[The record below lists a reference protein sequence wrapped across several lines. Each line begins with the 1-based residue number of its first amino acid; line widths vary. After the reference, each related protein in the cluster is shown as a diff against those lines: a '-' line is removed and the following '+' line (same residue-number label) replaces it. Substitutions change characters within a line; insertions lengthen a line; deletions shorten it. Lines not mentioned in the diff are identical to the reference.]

1 MEKAKNER
9 EKVYTLTI
17 DKEGTEDIQG
27 LFSVTVNGKEIKP
40 VGKIYNAYI
49 GDKTSSVIVEVI
61 TISDKDLVKIGDT
74 DAKVHISTQT
84 VETNEGIT
92 TYTIT
97 VIDPEDSTKTKEYTL
112 NIKKPSADNSLMSIT
127 VGNKEFSKEAVK
139 QNGSNIYKVSISDKY
154 EKVDVIAKANYEQ
167 ADVSV
172 NHEEYEKGVSSREVQ
187 TGESEPTKVDILI
200 KATNGDVATYT
211 LEIYKENSNNN
222 LKQVT
227 VDGNKATLSKTEN
240 DTYEYTLDKI
250 VDKVTIGA
258 IAEELSSKVGINSYE
273 QEKSA
278 SYRDVKFEGRSIT
291 VSIPVTSEDGT
302 TRTYKLIVYALPDN
316 VNLSLVK
323 VNGKTAN
330 AVPVNKYEARV
341 NKNATSFEL
350 YAIPEDPKAKV
361 QIDSNTEVTGTA
373 NATISKNSDEVTVTI
388 KVTAQD
394 GTTQTYTVVVT
405 NQSDDCKLAILK
417 VDGET
422 LQPDETGVYKVD
434 KKFLTESVD
443 VQAIANNNYA
453 SVSIN
458 GTTPTLE
465 EQTSNV
471 TTPDMSNTIKI
482 KVIAEDGTSK
492 EYTLIVNKLSNET
505 GAKITVSYVVDG
517 AVKEQEV
524 ELDENNKGVLRIQNQ
539 ESVDIKV
546 VAKDPLAKVSI
557 NGSLSEVKQ
566 MVETI
571 PTTEETTNVPI
582 QVISQDGT
590 IGNYEITI
598 IRASKDNNLASI
610 SAEGIDQDD
619 IVKTSD
625 NSYTIKMPDTMN
637 ILKLKAIAE
646 SEFATVKIDNGEY
659 SSNNTQESE
668 IQVDDLTKQIKIYVK
683 SESGNIK
690 EYLLTIQKVTD
701 LRLDSVKVDDQE
713 CIIEDGNYVAFIDN
727 GTKEVALKITPKNKD
742 ALIATK
748 ESTDSKWGD
757 AESKDVHIKQINITG
772 EETTVLIQAKD
783 PADSTRIKEYSV
795 IIKYKSS
802 NSDLELIRVDDK
814 DAIKMDDGYYA
825 ITTMNAS
832 TSKIYVK
839 AVNKYAK
846 VSISS
851 FDAEQGSSER
861 NVNLSS
867 EKLQQ
872 LLLQ

>member
-1 MEKAKNER
+1 M
-9 EKVYTLTI
+9 
-17 DKEGTEDIQG
+17 
-27 LFSVTVNGKEIKP
+27 
-40 VGKIYNAYI
+40 
-49 GDKTSSVIVEVI
+49 
-61 TISDKDLVKIGDT
+61 
-74 DAKVHISTQT
+74 
-84 VETNEGIT
+84 
-92 TYTIT
+92 
-97 VIDPEDSTKTKEYTL
+97 
-112 NIKKPSADNSLMSIT
+112 
-127 VGNKEFSKEAVK
+127 
-139 QNGSNIYKVSISDKY
+139 
-154 EKVDVIAKANYEQ
+154 
-167 ADVSV
+167 
-172 NHEEYEKGVSSREVQ
+172 
-187 TGESEPTKVDILI
+187 
-200 KATNGDVATYT
+200 
-211 LEIYKENSNNN
+211 
-222 LKQVT
+222 
-227 VDGNKATLSKTEN
+227 
-240 DTYEYTLDKI
+240 
-250 VDKVTIGA
+250 
-258 IAEELSSKVGINSYE
+258 
-273 QEKSA
+273 
-278 SYRDVKFEGRSIT
+278 
-291 VSIPVTSEDGT
+291 
-302 TRTYKLIVYALPDN
+302 
-316 VNLSLVK
+316 
-323 VNGKTAN
+323 
-330 AVPVNKYEARV
+330 
-341 NKNATSFEL
+341 
-350 YAIPEDPKAKV
+350 
-361 QIDSNTEVTGTA
+361 
-373 NATISKNSDEVTVTI
+373 
-388 KVTAQD
+388 
-394 GTTQTYTVVVT
+394 
-405 NQSDDCKLAILK
+405 
-417 VDGET
+417 
-422 LQPDETGVYKVD
+422 
-434 KKFLTESVD
+434 SVD

-598 IRASKDNNLASI
+598 IKASKDNNLASI

-646 SEFATVKIDNGEY
+646 SEFATVKIDDGEY

-683 SESGNIK
+683 SESGDIK

-727 GTKEVALKITPKNKD
+727 RTKEVALKITPKNKD

-748 ESTDSKWGD
+748 NL
-757 AESKDVHIKQINITG
+757 QIVNG
-772 EETTVLIQAKD
+772 EMQNQKMFILNKLI
-783 PADSTRIKEYSV
+783 
-795 IIKYKSS
+795 
-802 NSDLELIRVDDK
+802 
-814 DAIKMDDGYYA
+814 
-825 ITTMNAS
+825 
-832 TSKIYVK
+832 
-839 AVNKYAK
+839 
-846 VSISS
+846 
-851 FDAEQGSSER
+851 
-861 NVNLSS
+861 
-867 EKLQQ
+867 
-872 LLLQ
+872 

>member
-1 MEKAKNER
+1 MVNGKEATKLSEFDYKAIIPKDADSSEIIAKAIYSKARAEINGLGEEVQITTRTVATIQDETIVKIYVRAGKGENER

-49 GDKTSSVIVEVI
+49 GDKTSSVIVEAI

-330 AVPVNKYEARV
+330 AVP
-341 NKNATSFEL
+341 L
-350 YAIPEDPKAKV
+350 
-361 QIDSNTEVTGTA
+361 
-373 NATISKNSDEVTVTI
+373 
-388 KVTAQD
+388 
-394 GTTQTYTVVVT
+394 
-405 NQSDDCKLAILK
+405 
-417 VDGET
+417 
-422 LQPDETGVYKVD
+422 
-434 KKFLTESVD
+434 
-443 VQAIANNNYA
+443 
-453 SVSIN
+453 IN
-458 GTTPTLE
+458 
-465 EQTSNV
+465 
-471 TTPDMSNTIKI
+471 MR
-482 KVIAEDGTSK
+482 
-492 EYTLIVNKLSNET
+492 
-505 GAKITVSYVVDG
+505 
-517 AVKEQEV
+517 QE
-524 ELDENNKGVLRIQNQ
+524 
-539 ESVDIKV
+539 
-546 VAKDPLAKVSI
+546 
-557 NGSLSEVKQ
+557 
-566 MVETI
+566 
-571 PTTEETTNVPI
+571 
-582 QVISQDGT
+582 
-590 IGNYEITI
+590 
-598 IRASKDNNLASI
+598 
-610 SAEGIDQDD
+610 
-619 IVKTSD
+619 
-625 NSYTIKMPDTMN
+625 
-637 ILKLKAIAE
+637 
-646 SEFATVKIDNGEY
+646 
-659 SSNNTQESE
+659 
-668 IQVDDLTKQIKIYVK
+668 
-683 SESGNIK
+683 
-690 EYLLTIQKVTD
+690 
-701 LRLDSVKVDDQE
+701 
-713 CIIEDGNYVAFIDN
+713 
-727 GTKEVALKITPKNKD
+727 
-742 ALIATK
+742 
-748 ESTDSKWGD
+748 
-757 AESKDVHIKQINITG
+757 
-772 EETTVLIQAKD
+772 
-783 PADSTRIKEYSV
+783 
-795 IIKYKSS
+795 
-802 NSDLELIRVDDK
+802 
-814 DAIKMDDGYYA
+814 
-825 ITTMNAS
+825 
-832 TSKIYVK
+832 
-839 AVNKYAK
+839 
-846 VSISS
+846 
-851 FDAEQGSSER
+851 
-861 NVNLSS
+861 
-867 EKLQQ
+867 
-872 LLLQ
+872 

>member
-1 MEKAKNER
+1 M
-9 EKVYTLTI
+9 
-17 DKEGTEDIQG
+17 
-27 LFSVTVNGKEIKP
+27 
-40 VGKIYNAYI
+40 
-49 GDKTSSVIVEVI
+49 
-61 TISDKDLVKIGDT
+61 
-74 DAKVHISTQT
+74 
-84 VETNEGIT
+84 
-92 TYTIT
+92 
-97 VIDPEDSTKTKEYTL
+97 
-112 NIKKPSADNSLMSIT
+112 
-127 VGNKEFSKEAVK
+127 
-139 QNGSNIYKVSISDKY
+139 
-154 EKVDVIAKANYEQ
+154 
-167 ADVSV
+167 
-172 NHEEYEKGVSSREVQ
+172 
-187 TGESEPTKVDILI
+187 
-200 KATNGDVATYT
+200 
-211 LEIYKENSNNN
+211 
-222 LKQVT
+222 KQVT

-434 KKFLTESVD
+434 KKFLTLSVD

-598 IRASKDNNLASI
+598 IKASKDNNLASI

-646 SEFATVKIDNGEY
+646 SEFATVKIDDGEY

-683 SESGNIK
+683 SESGDIK

-727 GTKEVALKITPKNKD
+727 RTKEVALKITPKNKD

-748 ESTDSKWGD
+748 NL
-757 AESKDVHIKQINITG
+757 QIVNG
-772 EETTVLIQAKD
+772 EMQNQKMFILNKLI
-783 PADSTRIKEYSV
+783 
-795 IIKYKSS
+795 
-802 NSDLELIRVDDK
+802 
-814 DAIKMDDGYYA
+814 
-825 ITTMNAS
+825 
-832 TSKIYVK
+832 
-839 AVNKYAK
+839 
-846 VSISS
+846 
-851 FDAEQGSSER
+851 
-861 NVNLSS
+861 
-867 EKLQQ
+867 
-872 LLLQ
+872 